1 MDIHSAF
8 SPREAFVESSFS
20 IVEKKP
26 KGSASLAA
34 VVSAFVPTWAT
45 GLLFVAIFVAIRHRY
60 RNIYMPRT
68 FMGTIPEKSRTP
80 APSGSAWF
88 DWVRTMRDVPDK
100 SVLYRQSLD
109 SYLFLRFLRTVIFIC
124 LVGCALTWPVLM
136 PVNATGGGTSTQLDS
151 IGIGNVRDGRRLYAH
166 ALVAWVF
173 FGFVM
178 FTVARERLWLV
189 GLRQAWTLS
198 KPNAHRL
205 SSRTVLYLSAPRDAL
220 EDANMHRFFGD
231 AAVRIW
237 PATKNEELEGLVA
250 ARNSK
255 IEQLE
260 SAEMALIRK
269 ADEKGRSAAKRSGAD
284 TVNYNDLSDDV
295 KASVRPNR
303 HLKSGKKVDSIR
315 WLREQVK
322 ETESDIDEAR
332 NANEIG
338 HPQGAAAVFV
348 EFKTQADAQ
357 RALQQVASAN
367 LLALT
372 PRHTDIP
379 PGDII
384 WKNLTIPPA
393 RRASQEGLALAI
405 VIATIIFWS
414 IPSAFVGLVSNIGYL
429 ADNVKW
435 LGFLKRLPQP
445 SSDIFKS
452 FGAPTTTANE
462 LKVQRWFYVF
472 QVTQVFLV
480 TAVFSGAATVA
491 SQLVDRLK
499 DPTSVPTLL
508 ARELPKS
515 SNFYLTYFII
525 QGTTSA
531 ADNLLNYSDLLTYL
545 AYDRLFD
552 KTPRQKF
559 NRFTSMKGIAWG
571 KVFPKFANF
580 AIIVMGFAAIG
591 LSLYYFSYRYNLLFV
606 IQPKVDTKGQAY
618 TLALQQLLTGVYIAE
633 LALIGIFGLRKATG
647 PSVLL
652 AVLFIGTIV
661 YNALMNKYLAPLEQ
675 YLPAELRARPPSRRT
690 SSASASA
697 PTCPQ
702 VVDPIARFFEPRIS
716 TSYRA
721 LKKWLAEGDPSYD
734 DDDGGAAA
742 AIAMDYSEEDL
753 RRAYLNP
760 ALTSPTPVLWL
771 AKDRIGATANEIRE
785 SEGKGLGAT
794 DQGAWLDDRGRVRW
808 SVDDVREVPIW
819 KEKRPPSTVY
829 PILELH
835 DIQAVFLVSRDFF
848 HGKQAEGTWHSL
860 VYWPRFRWALGPC
873 TKPPADPGITVFV
886 RFANSSRAL
895 HNIPHSIASGVRVR
909 VTPCTDVKPLGSQPP
924 KVYAGPPSL
933 RRAAREGGDE
943 ALQVGELRA
952 RCGSDPG
959 CRVPPCT

>member
-1 MDIHSAF
+1 MGSYSIPDPA
-8 SPREAFVESSFS
+8 EALAESSFS
-20 IVEKKP
+20 MMEKKP

-34 VVSAFVPTWAT
+34 VVSAFVPTWVT
-45 GLLFVAIFVAIRHRY
+45 GLFFIAIFVMIRHRY

-80 APSGSAWF
+80 APSGAWF
-88 DWVRTMRDVPDK
+88 DWVHTMWDVPDK
-100 SVLYRQSLD
+100 FVLYHQSLD

-124 LVGCALTWPVLM
+124 LVGCALTWPILM
-136 PVNATGGGTSTQLDS
+136 PVNATGGGSSTQLDS
-151 IGIGNVRDGRRLYAH
+151 IGIGNVRDKKRLYAH

-198 KPNAHRL
+198 KSNANRL

-220 EDANMHRFFGD
+220 EDSNMHRFFGD

-237 PATKNEELEGLVA
+237 PATKNETLESLVA

-255 IEQLE
+255 VEQLE
-260 SAEMALIRK
+260 SAEMTLIRN
-269 ADEKGRSAAKRSGAD
+269 ADKKGRNAAKHNGTE
-284 TVNYNDLSDDV
+284 TVSYNELSDGV
-295 KASVRPNR
+295 KATVRPKR
-303 HLKSGKKVDSIR
+303 LLKSGKKVDSIR

-322 ETESDIDEAR
+322 ETESDIEEAR

-357 RALQQVASAN
+357 RACQQVASAN

-379 PGDII
+379 PNEVI

-405 VIATIIFWS
+405 VITTIVFWS
-414 IPSAFVGLVSNIGYL
+414 IPSGFVGLVSNIGYL
-429 ADNVKW
+429 AENVEW
-435 LGFLKRLPQP
+435 LGFLKRLPKP
-445 SSDIFKS
+445 AIGLLSGLLPPLVTSALSKYVPNIFRYIFKS
-452 FGAPTTTANE
+452 FGAPTITANE
-462 LKVQRWFYVF
+462 LKVQKWFYIF

-491 SQLVDRLK
+491 SQLLDKLK

-545 AYDRLFD
+545 LYDRLFD

-559 NRFTSMKGIAWG
+559 TRFTSMKGIAWG

-580 AIIVMGFAAIG
+580 AIIAIAYSCISPLVMGFAAIG
-591 LSLYYFSYRYNLLFV
+591 LSLYYFSYRYNLIFV

-618 TLALQQLLTGVYIAE
+618 TLALQHLLTGVYIAE

-652 AVLFIGTIV
+652 AVLFIATIT
-661 YNALMNKYLAPLEQ
+661 YNALMNKYLAPLEN
-675 YLPAELRARPPSRRT
+675 YLPADLASDPNGNDETTPLL
-690 SSASASA
+690 SSAEEGHAQSHIQRLGERAHVS
-697 PTCPQ
+697 PQ
-702 VVDPIARFFEPRIS
+702 VAQHVVNPLARFFEPRIS
-716 TSYRA
+716 TSYQA
-721 LKKWLAEGDPSYD
+721 LKHWLAD
-734 DDDGGAAA
+734 DESSNGTTSSAPPE
-742 AIAMDYSEEDL
+742 YSEEDL
-753 RRAYLNP
+753 RKAYLNP
-760 ALTSPTPVLWL
+760 ALTSPTPLIWL
-771 AKDRIGATANEIRE
+771 AKDHIGATENEIRE
-785 SEGKGLGAT
+785 SEGKSLKAT
-794 DQGAWLDDRGRVRW
+794 DQGAWLDDKGRVRW
-808 SVDDVREVPIW
+808 SVDDVHEVPIW
-819 KEKRPPSTVY
+819 KEK
-829 PILELH
+829 
-835 DIQAVFLVSRDFF
+835 
-848 HGKQAEGTWHSL
+848 
-860 VYWPRFRWALGPC
+860 
-873 TKPPADPGITVFV
+873 
-886 RFANSSRAL
+886 
-895 HNIPHSIASGVRVR
+895 
-909 VTPCTDVKPLGSQPP
+909 
-924 KVYAGPPSL
+924 
-933 RRAAREGGDE
+933 
-943 ALQVGELRA
+943 VGY
-952 RCGSDPG
+952 
-959 CRVPPCT
+959 